1 MWAVTVISI
10 DRKLLCQ
17 LAYKYPTDG
26 LLASRSRARDARNRN
41 RSNSHNVTTPPSV
54 APCNPRPQ
62 GCKPS
67 TKPWWV
73 ALLAEGTEG
82 SIFVIASI
90 NTISTKHDANNMP
103 SCSERSGSPFP
114 TVRAVLFLRNGNQI
128 NAPRNKRFRSRYGK
142 EGHHGTLS

>member
-54 APCNPRPQ
+54 APCNPRPA
-62 GCKPS
+62 GCIYQ
-67 TKPWWV
+67 TTV
-73 ALLAEGTEG
+73 GG
-82 SIFVIASI
+82 SAGRRHGGIYFCNRFYQHHQHEARCEQHAVLQRAFWLTFPYS
-90 NTISTKHDANNMP
+90 
-103 SCSERSGSPFP
+103 SGSFVPSKWKSDQRS
-114 TVRAVLFLRNGNQI
+114 TEQALQI
-128 NAPRNKRFRSRYGK
+128 AIRKK
-142 EGHHGTLS
+142 GHHGTLS